1 LRAFLF
7 VLLPAISLAAEV
19 GGPPVQ
25 PWFAK
30 APPLARPV
38 GPVIRV
44 ASVDELYAAAED
56 IQPGG
61 TILVADGHYRL
72 PRYFE
77 LRTDNV
83 TLRSQSGQRD
93 NVVLDGQGRL
103 GELVGITRCSGV
115 TIADLTVQNVKW
127 NGIKLNSDRGV
138 NRVTIYNC
146 VIHNVWQRGIKG
158 VAVPPAPASGGRQP
172 VRQRG
177 IKDVMV
183 SQEDRLRPSDCRVQ
197 YCLFYNDRPKR
208 FEDDEA
214 DRPDNFGGNYIGGI
228 DVMYA
233 QRWIISDN
241 VFAGIKGRT
250 GEARG
255 AIFLWVDAR
264 DCVVERN
271 IVIDCDS
278 GICLGNSHRGPD
290 TLVHCTG
297 CVVRNNFVT
306 RCPENGILADYTRD
320 CRILHNTIHDPGS
333 RLRRLIRLVHDNDGL
348 VVANNLLSGPEMRVE
363 TSSPVRIEGNETRD
377 ARDRF
382 VQADQGDLHLKTD
395 ARSALP
401 RATRLVD
408 VLEDVDGQPRAER
421 TAIGA
426 DEPAP

>member
-1 LRAFLF
+1 MQTTCLRAFLF
-7 VLLPAISLAAEV
+7 GFLFPVIGLAAEG

-25 PWFAK
+25 PWFPK
-30 APPLARPV
+30 APPLASPA
-38 GPVIRV
+38 GPVVRV
-44 ASVDELYAAAED
+44 ASVDELYAAARE

-77 LRTDNV
+77 LRADNV
-83 TLRSQSGQRD
+83 TLRSESGQRD

-103 GELVGITRCSGV
+103 GELVGITGCSGV

-138 NRVTIYNC
+138 TRVTIYNC
-146 VIHNVWQRGIKG
+146 VIHNVWQRGVKG
-158 VAVPPAPASGGRQP
+158 VMVP
-172 VRQRG
+172 
-177 IKDVMV
+177 
-183 SQEDRLRPSDCRVQ
+183 QEDRQRLRPSDCRVQ

-214 DRPDNFGGNYIGGI
+214 DRPENFGGNYIGGI

-233 QRWIISDN
+233 QRWTVSDN
-241 VFAGIKGRT
+241 VFVGIQGRT

-264 DCVVERN
+264 DCVIERN

-278 GICLGNSHRGPD
+278 GICLGNSHRGAD
-290 TLVHCTG
+290 TRVHCSG

-348 VVANNLLSGPEMRVE
+348 VVANNLLNGPEMRVE
-363 TSSPVRIEGNETRD
+363 TSSPVRIAGNQSRD
-377 ARDRF
+377 AGGWF
-382 VQADQGDLHLKTD
+382 VQADRGDLHLKTD
-395 ARSALP
+395 AQSVIPRVTRSD
-401 RATRLVD
+401 D
-408 VLEDVDGQPRAER
+408 VVEDIDGERRAER
-421 TAIGA
+421 TAVGA
-426 DEPAP
+426 DDVAQNGSSGSS

>member
-1 LRAFLF
+1 MRTTCLRAFLF
-7 VLLPAISLAAEV
+7 VLLPAISLAAEG

-30 APPLARPV
+30 APPLAKPT

-83 TLRSQSGQRD
+83 TLRSESGQRD

-103 GELVGITRCSGV
+103 GELVGISRCSGV

-158 VAVPPAPASGGRQP
+158 VMVP
-172 VRQRG
+172 
-177 IKDVMV
+177 
-183 SQEDRLRPSDCRVQ
+183 QEDRQRLRPSDCRVQ

-233 QRWIISDN
+233 QRWTISDN
-241 VFAGIKGRT
+241 VFVGINGRT

-290 TLVHCTG
+290 TRVHCTG

-363 TSSPVRIEGNETRD
+363 TASPVRIEGNETRE
-377 ARDRF
+377 ARDWF

-401 RATRLVD
+401 QATRLAD

-421 TAIGA
+421 TAVGA
-426 DEPAP
+426 DEPTTP

>member
-1 LRAFLF
+1 M
-7 VLLPAISLAAEV
+7 
-19 GGPPVQ
+19 
-25 PWFAK
+25 
-30 APPLARPV
+30 
-38 GPVIRV
+38 
-44 ASVDELYAAAED
+44 
-56 IQPGG
+56 
-61 TILVADGHYRL
+61 
-72 PRYFE
+72 
-77 LRTDNV
+77 
-83 TLRSQSGQRD
+83 
-93 NVVLDGQGRL
+93 
-103 GELVGITRCSGV
+103 
-115 TIADLTVQNVKW
+115 
-127 NGIKLNSDRGV
+127 
-138 NRVTIYNC
+138 
-146 VIHNVWQRGIKG
+146 
-158 VAVPPAPASGGRQP
+158 
-172 VRQRG
+172 
-177 IKDVMV
+177 KDVMV

>member
-1 LRAFLF
+1 MQASLLLTFLF
-7 VLLPAISLAAEV
+7 GIFLPVIGSAAAD

-30 APPLARPV
+30 APPLAKPT
-38 GPVIRV
+38 GPVVRV
-44 ASVDELYAAAED
+44 ASVDELYAAAES

-72 PRYFE
+72 PRYFD
-77 LRTDNV
+77 LHADNV
-83 TLRSQSGQRD
+83 TLRSESGQRD
-93 NVVLDGQGRL
+93 NVLLDGQGRL

-115 TIADLTVQNVKW
+115 TLADLTVQNVKW

-158 VAVPPAPASGGRQP
+158 VMVPREDRQ
-172 VRQRG
+172 
-177 IKDVMV
+177 
-183 SQEDRLRPSDCRVQ
+183 RLRPSDCRVQ

-214 DRPDNFGGNYIGGI
+214 DRPDNFGGNYVGGI

-233 QRWIISDN
+233 QRWMISDN
-241 VFAGIKGRT
+241 VFVGINGRT
-250 GEARG
+250 GEGRG

-271 IVIDCDS
+271 IVIGCDS

-290 TLVHCTG
+290 TAVHCTG

-348 VVANNLLSGPEMRVE
+348 VVVNNWLSGPEMRVE
-363 TSSPVRIEGNETRD
+363 TASRVRIEGNETRD
-377 ARDRF
+377 ARDWF

-395 ARSALP
+395 ARSAIP
-401 RATRLVD
+401 RVTR
-408 VLEDVDGQPRAER
+408 LEDVREDVDRQRRAER
-421 TAIGA
+421 TAVGA
-426 DEPAP
+426 DEPAAR